1 MQRIASVLLVAGIVG
16 WTLPLAAQQADVV
29 IAPTGDDQGGRGT
42 VEAPYASLG
51 RARQAVRDLRQR
63 TPARATPVRVLLRAG
78 AYWLAEPFRLVPED
92 SGSAAAP
99 VVYAAWPGETP
110 VISGG
115 VRLTGWQVKEGR
127 WELTL
132 PAVQAGEW
140 SFCQLFVN
148 GERRWRPRLPKEGY
162 LFIEKELPPTR
173 EGQAFDRFG
182 FRAGDILPGWHGLS
196 DVEVLPFHFWGMSR
210 LRIGTVDPEQR
221 VVTFTGP
228 TCGNSWWAGLQ
239 KGHRYL
245 VENVREALGTP
256 GEWYLDRPTGVL
268 TYLPLPGEDPAT
280 ATVVAP
286 LLERLLDIRGEEG
299 LGLYTSDLRFE
310 GLTFAHTNWVLPEKG
325 YSYGQA
331 DAGLRGALYLEG
343 ARNVS
348 FQSCRV
354 MQVGTYAIDFA
365 AGTQYCRVEDCEV
378 FDLATGGIR
387 IGEGWGVRDGAPV
400 AGHNIL
406 RNNTIA
412 HGGRLHPAGIGV
424 WIGLAADNTV
434 ESNDVFDFYYSGF
447 SVGWTWGYG
456 PTPANHNVIESNH
469 VYQIGQGVLSDMGG
483 IYTLGLSPG
492 TVIRHNSFHDIDSFD
507 YGGWGIYFDEGST
520 GVVAESNLV
529 YRTKTGGFH
538 QHYGKENTVRNNLFA
553 FARIGQVQRS
563 RDETHLGFTFERNLV
578 YWDEGPLLHGNWTTR
593 AGFALNRNLYW
604 NAAGAPVTFA
614 GETLEQWQASG
625 QDRDSVVA
633 DPRFVDPAKGD
644 FRLAEGSPA
653 AKVGFEPFPLT
664 GFGRQTPASAD
675 VAKVFPRAF
684 PPPPPP
690 PPPMPIEEDF
700 EVPAVGSPCPGAQTS
715 EDEGVTEA
723 TARVT
728 EEQAAAGKHSLKLT
742 DRPGQKYP
750 WNPHVFYDPSFS
762 GGTAEGR
769 FDARFEGGA
778 TFFHEWRDNRSPY
791 RTGPSLRVRPDGTLV
806 SGDRELMKLPL
817 HTWLRFEITW
827 GMTPELAG
835 RFALRVSQV
844 GAGALPA
851 TFPDL
856 PCNESCK
863 TLRWIGFCSEGN
875 DTGAIY
881 IDNLV
886 LTPKP

>member
-1 MQRIASVLLVAGIVG
+1 
-16 WTLPLAAQQADVV
+16 
-29 IAPTGDDQGGRGT
+29 
-42 VEAPYASLG
+42 
-51 RARQAVRDLRQR
+51 VRDLRR
-63 TPARATPVRVLLRAG
+63 REPARATPVHILLRG
-78 AYWLAEPFRLVPED
+78 GMHLLDEPFRLTPED
-92 SGSAAAP
+92 SGSAASP
-99 VVYAAWPGETP
+99 TVYAAWPGETP
-110 VISGG
+110 VVSGG
-115 VRLTGWQVKEGR
+115 VLLSGWQVKEGR
-127 WELTL
+127 WEVAL

-148 GERRWRPRLPKEGY
+148 GERRWRPRLPREGY
-162 LFIEKELPPTR
+162 YFIEKELPPTR
-173 EGQAFDRFG
+173 EGQGFDRFG
-182 FRAGDILPGWHGLS
+182 FRSGDLRADWHRLAE
-196 DVEVLPFHFWGMSR
+196 VEVLPFHFWGMSR
-210 LRIGTVDPEQR
+210 LRIAAVDSGPR

-245 VENVREALGTP
+245 VENVREALDTP
-256 GEWYLDRPTGVL
+256 GQWYLDRPTGVL

-280 ATVVAP
+280 ATVIAP
-286 LLERLLDIRGEEG
+286 LLDRLLDVRGEAAA
-299 LGLYTSDLRFE
+299 GLYVSHVRFA
-310 GLTFAHTNWVLPEKG
+310 GLTFAHTNWVLPEPG

-343 ARNVS
+343 ARNLE
-348 FQSCRV
+348 FRGCRV
-354 MQVGTYAIDFA
+354 TQVGTYAIDLA
-365 AGTQYCRVEDCEV
+365 AGTEYCRIEDCEV

-387 IGEGWGVRDGAPV
+387 IGEGWGAPGDAPV
-400 AGHNIL
+400 AGHNTV

-424 WIGLAADNTV
+424 WIGLAAHNTV

-456 PTPANHNVIESNH
+456 PTPANHNLIENNH

-507 YGGWGIYFDEGST
+507 YGGWGIYFDEGSA
-520 GVVAESNLV
+520 GIVAENNLV
-529 YRTKTGGFH
+529 DRTKTGGFH

-553 FARIGQVQRS
+553 FARIGQLQRS
-563 RDETHLGFTFERNLV
+563 RDEAHLGFTFERNLV
-578 YWDEGPLLHGNWTTR
+578 YWDEGPLLHGNWNNR

-604 NAAGAPVTFA
+604 CATGEPVSFA
-614 GETLEQWQASG
+614 GQNLEQWQASG
-625 QDRDSVVA
+625 QDRDSLVA
-633 DPRFVDPAKGD
+633 DPRFADPAKGD

-664 GFGRQTPASAD
+664 GFGRQTPASPE
-675 VAKVFPRAF
+675 VARAFPRAF

-690 PPPMPIEEDF
+690 PPPTPIEEDF
-700 EVPAVGSPCPGAQTS
+700 EVPDVGSRCPGAQTH
-715 EDEGVTEA
+715 EDEAVTEA

-728 EEQAAAGKHSLKLT
+728 DEQAAGGKHSLKLS

-750 WNPHVFYDPSFS
+750 WNPHFFYDPSFA

-778 TFFHEWRDNRSPY
+778 TFFHEWRDNNAPY
-791 RTGPSLRVRPDGTLV
+791 RVGPTLRVRPDGTLV

-817 HTWLRFEITW
+817 HTWLRFEIAW

-835 RFALRVSQV
+835 RFTLRVSQL
-844 GAGALPA
+844 GASPLPA
-851 TFPDL
+851 TFADL
-856 PCNESCK
+856 PCNPGCK
-863 TLRWIGFCSEGN
+863 TLRWFGFCSEGD
-875 DTGAIY
+875 DTGAIC
-881 IDNLV
+881 IDNIV